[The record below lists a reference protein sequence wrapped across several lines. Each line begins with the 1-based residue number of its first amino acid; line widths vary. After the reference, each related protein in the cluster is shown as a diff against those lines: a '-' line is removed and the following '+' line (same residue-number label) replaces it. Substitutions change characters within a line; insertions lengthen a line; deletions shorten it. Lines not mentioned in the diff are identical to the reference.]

1 MPLDP
6 VVQGALVTGGSTLL
20 GSALSGSSAGSANR
34 DRKMQKDFAKKG
46 IRWRVKDAQAA
57 GLHPLAALGASIA
70 SPSPTSTGGQKSDYG
85 IAAAGQEIGRALASR
100 QTQYQKD
107 MQTAILAKEIEL
119 GEGYKIDNAIK
130 QKRLDALNNIQ
141 SGPPQADFFD
151 TKLNPNSIFGSGN
164 VNESP
169 QGIETVAKQITAKK
183 SPSTT
188 AGQAAGQDDFNYKGY
203 NLRMLNEKAAESAE
217 NDIVNKGRIIAIQAK
232 EMKNILSAH
241 MATRDLG
248 VLKRFGLH
256 SSKLQFAESKQK
268 AQRTIARLRL
278 QRAKLPK
285 YRYSIWQMDPVLGW
299 KSVPATRE
307 NRKRF
312 FTTKNN
318 PTPY

>member
-1 MPLDP
+1 MDP
-6 VVQGALVTGGSTLL
+6 IVQGALVSGGTTLL
-20 GSALSGSSAGSANR
+20 GGALSGRSSGSANR
-34 DRKMQKDFAKKG
+34 DRKLQKDFAKKG
-46 IRWRVKDAQAA
+46 IRWRVADAQAA

-70 SPSPTSTGGQKSDYG
+70 SPSPTSTGGGKSDYG
-85 IAAAGQEIGRALASR
+85 IAQAGQQIGRALAAR

-107 MQTAILAKEIEL
+107 LQTAILARETAL
-119 GEGYKIDNAIK
+119 GEGYKIDNQIK

-164 VNESP
+164 VNENP
-169 QGIETVAKQITAKK
+169 GIITRPKEIIAKK

-188 AGQAAGQDDFNYKGY
+188 AGQSAGQDDYNYKNY

-232 EMKNILSAH
+232 EIKNIMMAH
-241 MATRDLG
+241 LATRNVGMLNKLG
-248 VLKRFGLH
+248 IK
-256 SSKLQFAESKQK
+256 SSKMQLPHRVQQAHK
-268 AQRTIARLRL
+268 TIARLRL
-278 QRAKLPK
+278 ERAKLPK
-285 YRYSIWQMDPVLGW
+285 YRYSIWQMDPALGW
-299 KSVPATRE
+299 KSVPATRA

-312 FTTKNN
+312 FTSPNN